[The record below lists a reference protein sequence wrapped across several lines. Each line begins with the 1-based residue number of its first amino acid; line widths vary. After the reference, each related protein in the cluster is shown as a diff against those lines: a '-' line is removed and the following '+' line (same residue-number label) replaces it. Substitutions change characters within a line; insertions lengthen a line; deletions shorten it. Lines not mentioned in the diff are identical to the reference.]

1 MYKVS
6 NSTIRLSVRHLV
18 EFVLK
23 SGDID
28 NRRRPTR
35 DAMQEGSRIH
45 RMIQKRMGSA
55 YQAEVPLK
63 INASLAPYLQELRN
77 DPGDFPYEISQ
88 EMTIALALEGRADG
102 ILTQEEGVTI
112 DEIKG
117 TYRRVDHIEAPEP
130 VHVAQAVCYGY
141 IYATQKQL
149 EQVTIQVTYCNMESE
164 EIRQFQTAYPYARLE
179 EEFTG
184 YLREYTKWAA
194 FLICHRQVRN
204 ASLQQLTF
212 PFPYRPGQKDLAVAV
227 YRTIAR
233 EKTLFIQAPTGIGK
247 TLSVIFP
254 SVKAMGEGKA
264 EKLFYLTAK
273 TIARSVAEE
282 SMKILQKQG
291 MKLTYMTITAK
302 EKLCPL
308 TEMDCN
314 PQSCP
319 MAAGYF
325 DRSNEAVYDMIC
337 HEGSVERETI
347 LQYAKKHNVCPFEFS
362 LDLSEWVD
370 GIICD
375 YNYVFD
381 PNVHLQR
388 YFSEGERGEYLFLV
402 DEAHNLVDRARDMYS
417 AALIKEDIL
426 EAKKWYQGY
435 PHMVKKLNRCN
446 RELLSLK
453 RTCETY
459 EVIEEGDLCGL
470 VRVMEQ
476 IYGDLQEFPDLYPDA
491 VLPKEAGEF
500 FFTVR
505 DFLQIYE
512 LADENYTFYM
522 ELLEDGRFMVRL
534 FCVNPAVNL
543 QSCMARGIS
552 TVFFSA
558 TLLPIQYYRRLL
570 SGNQEDYCV
579 YVPSPFPEENR
590 LLCIGRDVTSKYT
603 RRGPGEYR
611 KIAEY
616 IWQIS
621 QGKLGNY
628 LVFFP
633 SYQFLEKVKEAF
645 VDYCTETLHGTC
657 VEPERAGAKEE
668 DLQEAAALLRNEKN
682 MLDTALLWEEGLL
695 SESDVETEAD
705 SMSGQELVSELV
717 PVERTGLELM
727 QQEENIVIVKD
738 TDAEK
743 NGTVRIAYPET
754 CRIEA
759 AGRQVLLYVQES
771 SMSEAQRTA
780 FLQQFAEGGDTGRI
794 GFCVIGGSF
803 SEGIDLQKDRL
814 IGVIVVGTGL
824 PQICTERELLKRHFD
839 EAEGNGYAFAYL
851 YPGMNKVLQ
860 AAGRLVRTP
869 EDTGVIALL
878 DERFLRR
885 EYMDLFPE
893 EWSRYLPVSRGN
905 VAGGVA
911 DFWKR
916 L

>member
-6 NSTIRLSVRHLV
+6 NNTIRLSVRNLV

-28 NRRRPTR
+28 NRRRATK

-55 YQAEVPLK
+55 YQSEVPLK

-102 ILTQEEGVTI
+102 ILTEQEGVTI

-117 TYRRVDHIEAPEP
+117 TYRRIDHIESPEP
-130 VHVAQAVCYGY
+130 VHVAQAVCYAY

-149 EQVTIQVTYCNMESE
+149 PQVTIQVTYCNMESE
-164 EIRQFQTAYPYARLE
+164 EIRQFQEAYPYARLE

-254 SVKAMGEGKA
+254 GVKAMGEGKI

-291 MKLTYMTITAK
+291 MEMTYMTITAK

-325 DRSNEAVYDMIC
+325 DRSNGAVYDMIC
-337 HEGSVERETI
+337 HERSVERETI

-388 YFSEGERGEYLFLV
+388 YFSEGERGAYLFLV

-446 RELLSLK
+446 RELLALK

-459 EVIEEGDLCGL
+459 QVIEEGDICGL

-476 IYGDLQEFPDLYPDA
+476 IYADLQEFPDLYPDA

-534 FCVNPAVNL
+534 YCVNPSVNL
-543 QSCMARGIS
+543 QNCMARGMS

-633 SYQFLEKVKEAF
+633 SYQFLEQVQEAF
-645 VDYCTETLHGTC
+645 VDYCTETLHGIC
-657 VEPERAGAKEE
+657 VEPEGAGAKEE
-668 DLQEAAALLRNEKN
+668 DLQEAAALLRNEEN

-705 SMSGQELVSELV
+705 TMSGQEPVSELMSV
-717 PVERTGLELM
+717 VSTGIEL
-727 QQEENIVIVKD
+727 QQAEKYRIVGD

-743 NGTVRIAYPET
+743 NGTDCIAYAET

-911 DFWKR
+911 DFWER

>member
-1 MYKVS
+1 MYNPS
-6 NSTIRLSVRHLV
+6 DNTIRLSVRRLV

-28 NRRRPTR
+28 NRRRATK

-55 YQAEVPLK
+55 YQSEVPLK
-63 INASLAPYLQELRN
+63 INASLAPYLQELRS

-164 EIRQFQTAYPYARLE
+164 EIRQFQEIYSYARLE

-254 SVKAMGEGKA
+254 GVKAMGEGKI

-291 MKLTYMTITAK
+291 MELTYMTITAK

-325 DRSNEAVYDMIC
+325 DRSNGAVYDMIC

-347 LQYAKKHNVCPFEFS
+347 LQYAGKHNVCPFEFS

-388 YFSEGERGEYLFLV
+388 YFSEGERGAYLFLV

-446 RELLSLK
+446 RELLALK

-459 EVIEEGDLCGL
+459 QVIEAGDISGL

-476 IYGDLQEFPDLYPDA
+476 IYSDLQEFPDLYPDA

-534 FCVNPAVNL
+534 YCVNPAANL
-543 QSCMARGIS
+543 QSCMARGMS

-657 VEPERAGAKEE
+657 VEPEEISAEAAAEE
-668 DLQEAAALLRNEKN
+668 LQEA
-682 MLDTALLWEEGLL
+682 D
-695 SESDVETEAD
+695 D
-705 SMSGQELVSELV
+705 
-717 PVERTGLELM
+717 
-727 QQEENIVIVKD
+727 
-738 TDAEK
+738 
-743 NGTVRIAYPET
+743 IAYAET

-839 EAEGNGYAFAYL
+839 EAEGNGYAFSYL

-911 DFWKR
+911 DFWER

>member
-1 MYKVS
+1 MYKVFH
-6 NSTIRLSVRHLV
+6 NTIRLSVRNLV

-28 NRRRPTR
+28 NRRRASK
-35 DAMQEGSRIH
+35 DAMLEGGRIH

-63 INASLAPYLQELRN
+63 INVSLEPYLQELRN
-77 DPGDFPYEISQ
+77 DPGDFPYEIGQ
-88 EMTIALALEGRADG
+88 EITIDLALEGRADG
-102 ILTQEEGVTI
+102 ILTEDGHVTI

-141 IYATQKQL
+141 IYATEQQL
-149 EQVTIQVTYCNMESE
+149 EQVTIQVTYCNIESE
-164 EIRQFQTAYPYARLE
+164 EINQFQEVYPYARLE

-184 YLREYTKWAA
+184 YFREYTKWAA

-204 ASLQQLTF
+204 ASLQQLVF

-254 SVKAMGEGKA
+254 SVKAIGESKA

-273 TIARSVAEE
+273 TIARTVAEE

-291 MKLTYMTITAK
+291 MELTYMTITAK

-325 DRSNEAVYDMIC
+325 DRSNGAVYDMIC
-337 HEGSVERETI
+337 HERAVERETI
-347 LQYAKKHNVCPFEFS
+347 LKYAHKHQVCPFELS

-381 PNVHLQR
+381 PNVYLQR
-388 YFSEGERGEYLFLV
+388 YFADGERGEYLFLV

-435 PHMVKKLNRCN
+435 PHIVKKLNRCN
-446 RELLSLK
+446 RELLTLK
-453 RTCETY
+453 RSCETY
-459 EVIEEGDLCGL
+459 QVIEDQDISGL
-470 VRVMEQ
+470 LRVLER
-476 IYGDLQEFPDLYPDA
+476 IFADLQEFPDLYPDA
-491 VLPKEAGEF
+491 VLPKEAGDF

-534 FCVNPAVNL
+534 YCVNPAGNL
-543 QSCMARGIS
+543 QNCMARGIS

-570 SGNQEDYCV
+570 SGNKSDYSV

-611 KIAEY
+611 RIAEY
-616 IWQIS
+616 IWQITK
-621 QGKLGNY
+621 GRKGNY

-633 SYQFLEKVKEAF
+633 SYQFLEQVKQAF
-645 VDYCTETLHGTC
+645 VTYCTETLHGTC
-657 VEPERAGAKEE
+657 AEPDGGNGEVTNTDEI
-668 DLQEAAALLRNEKN
+668 
-682 MLDTALLWEEGLL
+682 
-695 SESDVETEAD
+695 ESPHCTE
-705 SMSGQELVSELV
+705 S
-717 PVERTGLELM
+717 
-727 QQEENIVIVKD
+727 
-738 TDAEK
+738 
-743 NGTVRIAYPET
+743 
-754 CRIEA
+754 CRVEA
-759 AGRQVLLYVQES
+759 AGRQVLLYVQAS

-839 EAEGNGYAFAYL
+839 AAEGNGYAFAYL

-893 EWSRYLPVSRGN
+893 EWSRYLLVSREN
-905 VAGGVA
+905 VAGGIA
-911 DFWKR
+911 AFWEGLQKG
-916 L
+916 